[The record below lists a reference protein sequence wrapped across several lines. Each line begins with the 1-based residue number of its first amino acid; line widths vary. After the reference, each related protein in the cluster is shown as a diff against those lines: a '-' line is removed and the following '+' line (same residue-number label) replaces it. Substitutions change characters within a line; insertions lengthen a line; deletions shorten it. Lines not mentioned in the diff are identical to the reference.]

1 MMEKARH
8 GVMSRGRKLVPR
20 AAIRRLLQW
29 PPCFRDARVLVVG
42 DLIVD
47 EFIWGRV
54 DRISPEAPVPVVR
67 VTDRSLRWGGAANV
81 ANNLRAMGA
90 KVLVAGVVGADEPGR
105 WLLRD
110 VRRKGVPTD
119 GIQQDPGRPSTLK
132 TRIIAHNQQVVRI
145 DREGSGP
152 LPQDRGEQLREYVR
166 KQAASVHAIIVSDY
180 GKGVVD
186 EPLMEEV
193 RQAVACYGIIAC
205 VDPKVRPFTM
215 YRGVT
220 AVTPNHREAARA
232 AGVEVGALLTLEDVG
247 RTLLHELG
255 CRMLLIT
262 RGEEGMS
269 LFLDGGLH
277 VHIPT
282 VAREVYDVTGAG
294 DTVISVFTL
303 GLCAGAPP
311 TDAAL
316 LANLAA
322 GIVVGE
328 VGTATVSQRRFVR
341 ILKQAERLPMGPV

>member
-1 MMEKARH
+1 MTRRVTRDS
-8 GVMSRGRKLVPR
+8 GRRVSRAL
-20 AAIRRLLQW
+20 IRRLMQW
-29 PPCFRDARVLVVG
+29 PSRFREARVLVVG

-47 EFIWGRV
+47 EFVWGKV

-67 VTDRSLRWGGAANV
+67 VTDKSLRWGGAANV

-90 KVLVAGVVGADEPGR
+90 KVSVAGVVGADEPGR

-110 VRRKGVPTD
+110 ARRKGVQTS
-119 GIQQDPGRPSTLK
+119 GIQQDSTRPSTIK

-145 DREGSGP
+145 DREQVGP
-152 LPQDRGEQLREYVR
+152 LSEERGEQIRLFLR
-166 KQAASVHAIIVSDY
+166 QQSSSVDAIIVSDY

-186 EPLMEEV
+186 EPLMEEI
-193 RQAVACYGIIAC
+193 REAIRRKGIIAC
-205 VDPKVRPFTM
+205 VDPKVSPFTL
-215 YRGVT
+215 YREVT
-220 AVTPNHREAARA
+220 AVTPNHREAVRA
-232 AGVEVGALLTLEDVG
+232 AGVEMGSPFSLEEVGQSLLRDL
-247 RTLLHELG
+247 R

-269 LFLDGGLH
+269 LFLDGGVH
-277 VHIPT
+277 VQIPT

-311 TDAAL
+311 AEAAV

-328 VGTATVSQRRFVR
+328 VGTATVGLRRFMR
-341 ILKQAERLPMGPV
+341 ILKRAEGVPLG